1 MNILA
6 DTGLWT
12 NAWYYLSWVV
22 PFLFVL
28 GVVVFVHEMGH
39 FLVARYFG
47 VTVETFSVGFGKE
60 IGGFYDRYGTRWRL
74 AWVPLGGYVKFKGD
88 ENAASVPSKE
98 SLEGLSEA
106 ELQGNFH
113 AKPVAQ
119 RAAVV
124 VAGPLAN
131 FVLAIVILTAW
142 FIFMG
147 KPIIEPRVFAV
158 EANSAAAEVGF
169 KPGDLILAIDGTT
182 ILSFDDMNRIVT
194 LNAETPLSIA
204 IDRNGEQMTLVATPR
219 LVNRRDPLGGG
230 DVQVGHLGLGR
241 PIIPPRIGTVRPD
254 SAAAEAGIQPG
265 DLIRTIDGE
274 VIRSFEDVQ
283 RIVSQSPEKPLRIAI
298 DRNGEQLTLAAT
310 PRPVAR
316 KDESGKDVQVGLLGV
331 SPREDTVPIKY
342 FGPVGAFQQSLRE
355 TYFWM
360 KQPLIFIQKL
370 TSGQASGDQVR
381 GVVGIA
387 QLSREVAAIGF
398 VELFRWIAIIS
409 INIGLLNLFPIP
421 MLDGGHLVFYGIEAI
436 RGRPLSERTMEIG
449 FRIGF
454 ALVIMLMLFAT
465 RNDVIHLIRQMG

>member
-12 NAWYYLSWVV
+12 TAWYYLSWVV

-39 FLVARYFG
+39 FLVARFFG
-47 VTVETFSVGFGKE
+47 VTVETFSIGFGKE
-60 IGGFYDRYGTRWRL
+60 IGHFYDRYGTRWRL

-88 ENAASVPSKE
+88 ENAASFPSQG

-106 ELQGNFH
+106 ERRGNFH

-124 VAGPLAN
+124 AAGPLAN
-131 FVLAIVILTAW
+131 FVLAIVILTVW

-147 KPIIEPRVFAV
+147 KPILEPRVATV
-158 EANSAAAEVGF
+158 EPGSAAAEAGF
-169 KPGDLILAIDGTT
+169 QPDDLIRGIGGARID
-182 ILSFDDMNRIVT
+182 SFDDIQRIVM
-194 LNAETPLSIA
+194 LNAETPLSILVE
-204 IDRNGEQMTLVATPR
+204 RRGQTLTLEATPQLKEIKDR
-219 LVNRRDPLGGG
+219 FGNI
-230 DVQVGHLGLGR
+230 VQ
-241 PIIPPRIGTVRPD
+241 I
-254 SAAAEAGIQPG
+254 
-265 DLIRTIDGE
+265 
-274 VIRSFEDVQ
+274 
-283 RIVSQSPEKPLRIAI
+283 
-298 DRNGEQLTLAAT
+298 
-310 PRPVAR
+310 
-316 KDESGKDVQVGLLGV
+316 GLLGIGRKNENV
-331 SPREDTVPIKY
+331 TFRQ
-342 FGPVGAFQQSLRE
+342 FGPIDAFSQSLSE

-360 KQPLIFIQKL
+360 KQPLIFIKKL
-370 TSGQASGDQVR
+370 AIGQASSDQVR

-387 QLSREVAAIGF
+387 QLSREVASIGF

-436 RGRPLSERTMEIG
+436 RGRPLSERTMDIG

>member
-6 DTGLWT
+6 ETGLWT
-12 NAWYYLSWVV
+12 TAWYYLSWVV

-47 VTVETFSVGFGKE
+47 VTVETFSIGFGPE
-60 IGGFYDRYGTRWRL
+60 VGGFYDRHGTRWRL

-88 ENAASVPSKE
+88 ENAASVPSQGD
-98 SLEGLSEA
+98 LARLSE
-106 ELQGNFH
+106 EERRGNFH
-113 AKPVAQ
+113 AKPVGQ

-124 VAGPLAN
+124 AAGPIAN
-131 FVLAIVILTAW
+131 FILAIVILTVW
-142 FIFMG
+142 FMTMG
-147 KPIIEPRVFAV
+147 KPILEPRVASV
-158 EANSAAAEVGF
+158 E
-169 KPGDLILAIDGTT
+169 PG
-182 ILSFDDMNRIVT
+182 
-194 LNAETPLSIA
+194 
-204 IDRNGEQMTLVATPR
+204 
-219 LVNRRDPLGGG
+219 
-230 DVQVGHLGLGR
+230 
-241 PIIPPRIGTVRPD
+241 
-254 SAAAEAGIQPG
+254 SAAAEAGFQPG
-265 DLIRTIDGE
+265 DLIRSIGGSS
-274 VIRSFEDVQ
+274 IQSFDDIQ
-283 RIVSQSPEKPLRIAI
+283 RIVMLNAETQLSITV
-298 DRNGEQLTLAAT
+298 DRNGQPMTFAAT
-310 PRPVAR
+310 PRLKET
-316 KDESGKDVQVGLLGV
+316 KDRFGNLVQIGLLGIG
-331 SPREDTVPIKY
+331 RKNEDIVIKQ
-342 FGPVGAFQQSLRE
+342 FGPVEAFTQSLSE

-370 TSGQASGDQVR
+370 AIGQASGDQVR

-387 QLSREVAAIGF
+387 QLSREVASIGF

-436 RGRPLSERTMEIG
+436 RGRPLSERVMEIG

>member
-1 MNILA
+1 MTILA

-47 VTVETFSVGFGKE
+47 VTVETFSIGFGPE
-60 IGGFYDRYGTRWRL
+60 IGGFYDRYDTRWRL

-88 ENAASVPSKE
+88 ENAASVPSKA
-98 SLEGLSEA
+98 SLAGLSEA
-106 ELQGNFH
+106 ERHGNFH

-124 VAGPLAN
+124 AAGPIANLILA
-131 FVLAIVILTAW
+131 VVILTAW

-147 KPIIEPRVFAV
+147 KPILEPRVATV
-158 EANSAAAEVGF
+158 EPGSAAAEAGF
-169 KPGDLILAIDGTT
+169 QPEDLIRSIGGSRID
-182 ILSFDDMNRIVT
+182 SFDDIQRIVM
-194 LNAETPLSIA
+194 LNAETPLSIVVE
-204 IDRNGEQMTLVATPR
+204 RGGQMLPLEATPR
-219 LVNRRDPLGGG
+219 LKETKDRFGN
-230 DVQVGHLGLGR
+230 
-241 PIIPPRIGTVRPD
+241 
-254 SAAAEAGIQPG
+254 
-265 DLIRTIDGE
+265 E
-274 VIRSFEDVQ
+274 VKI
-283 RIVSQSPEKPLRIAI
+283 
-298 DRNGEQLTLAAT
+298 
-310 PRPVAR
+310 
-316 KDESGKDVQVGLLGV
+316 GLLGIGRKNENV
-331 SPREDTVPIKY
+331 TFKQ
-342 FGPVGAFQQSLRE
+342 FGPVEAFSQSLSE

-360 KQPLIFIQKL
+360 KQPLIFIKKL
-370 TSGQASGDQVR
+370 AIGQASGDQVR

-387 QLSREVAAIGF
+387 QLSREVASIGF

-421 MLDGGHLVFYGIEAI
+421 MLDGGHLLFYGIEAI

>member
-39 FLVARYFG
+39 FLVARFFG
-47 VTVETFSVGFGKE
+47 VTVETFSIGFGPE

-88 ENAASVPSKE
+88 ENAASFPSKE
-98 SLEGLSEA
+98 NLEGLSDA
-106 ELQGNFH
+106 ERRGNFH

-124 VAGPLAN
+124 AAGPLAN
-131 FVLAIVILTAW
+131 IILAIVVFTFW
-142 FIFMG
+142 FMFMG
-147 KPIIEPRVFAV
+147 KPILEPRVASV
-158 EANSAAAEVGF
+158 EPN
-169 KPGDLILAIDGTT
+169 
-182 ILSFDDMNRIVT
+182 
-194 LNAETPLSIA
+194 
-204 IDRNGEQMTLVATPR
+204 
-219 LVNRRDPLGGG
+219 
-230 DVQVGHLGLGR
+230 
-241 PIIPPRIGTVRPD
+241 
-254 SAAAEAGIQPG
+254 SAAAEAGFQPG
-265 DLIRTIDGE
+265 DLIRTIGGSA
-274 VIRSFEDVQ
+274 ILSFDDIQ
-283 RIVSQSPEKPLRIAI
+283 RIVMFKAETQLDIVI
-298 DRNGEQLTLAAT
+298 DRAGQEMALAAT
-310 PRPVAR
+310 PRLKEVNDGDGNLM
-316 KDESGKDVQVGLLGV
+316 KIGQLGIG
-331 SPREDTVPIKY
+331 RQGDNIIIMK
-342 FGPVGAFQQSLRE
+342 FGPIGAFNQSLSE

-360 KQPLIFIQKL
+360 KQPLIFIRMLATK
-370 TSGQASGDQVR
+370 QASADQVR
-381 GVVGIA
+381 GVIGIA
-387 QLSREVAAIGF
+387 QLSRKVANIGF

-454 ALVIMLMLFAT
+454 ALVIMLMIFAT

>member
-1 MNILA
+1 MTILA

-47 VTVETFSVGFGKE
+47 VTVETFSIGFGPE

-98 SLEGLSEA
+98 SLAGLSEA
-106 ELQGNFH
+106 ERQGNFH

-124 VAGPLAN
+124 AAGPLAN
-131 FVLAIVILTAW
+131 FILAIVILTAW

-147 KPIIEPRVFAV
+147 KPILEPRVATV
-158 EANSAAAEVGF
+158 EPSSAAAEAGLR
-169 KPGDLILAIDGTT
+169 PDDLVRSIGGSRID
-182 ILSFDDMNRIVT
+182 SFDDIQRIVM
-194 LNAETPLSIA
+194 LNAETPLSITVE
-204 IDRNGEQMTLVATPR
+204 RGGQLLNLEATPR
-219 LVNRRDPLGGG
+219 LKETTDRFGNV
-230 DVQVGHLGLGR
+230 VQ
-241 PIIPPRIGTVRPD
+241 I
-254 SAAAEAGIQPG
+254 
-265 DLIRTIDGE
+265 
-274 VIRSFEDVQ
+274 
-283 RIVSQSPEKPLRIAI
+283 
-298 DRNGEQLTLAAT
+298 
-310 PRPVAR
+310 
-316 KDESGKDVQVGLLGV
+316 GLLGIGRKNENV
-331 SPREDTVPIKY
+331 TFKH
-342 FGPVGAFQQSLRE
+342 FGPVEAFSQSLSE

-360 KQPLIFIQKL
+360 KQPLIFIKKL
-370 TSGQASGDQVR
+370 AIGQASGDQVR

-387 QLSREVAAIGF
+387 QLSREVASIGF

-421 MLDGGHLVFYGIEAI
+421 MLDGGHLMFYGIEAI

>member
-12 NAWYYLSWVV
+12 SAWYYLSWVV

-47 VTVETFSVGFGKE
+47 VTVETFSIGFGPE
-60 IGGFYDRYGTRWRL
+60 IGGFYDRHGTKWRL

-98 SLEGLSEA
+98 SLAGLSEA
-106 ELQGNFH
+106 ERQGNFH

-124 VAGPLAN
+124 AAGPLAN
-131 FVLAIVILTAW
+131 FILAIFILTAW
-142 FIFMG
+142 FTFMG
-147 KPIIEPRVFAV
+147 KPILEPRVATV
-158 EANSAAAEVGF
+158 EPGSAAAEAGF
-169 KPGDLILAIDGTT
+169 KPDDLIRDIGGSRID
-182 ILSFDDMNRIVT
+182 SFDDIQRIVM
-194 LNAETPLSIA
+194 LNAETPLSILVE
-204 IDRNGEQMTLVATPR
+204 RNGQMFTLEATPR
-219 LVNRRDPLGGG
+219 LKETKDRFGNV
-230 DVQVGHLGLGR
+230 VQ
-241 PIIPPRIGTVRPD
+241 I
-254 SAAAEAGIQPG
+254 
-265 DLIRTIDGE
+265 
-274 VIRSFEDVQ
+274 
-283 RIVSQSPEKPLRIAI
+283 
-298 DRNGEQLTLAAT
+298 
-310 PRPVAR
+310 
-316 KDESGKDVQVGLLGV
+316 GLLGIGRKNENV
-331 SPREDTVPIKY
+331 TFRQ
-342 FGPVGAFQQSLRE
+342 FGPVEAFSQSLSE

-360 KQPLIFIQKL
+360 KQPLIFIKKL
-370 TSGQASGDQVR
+370 AIGQASGDQVR

-387 QLSREVAAIGF
+387 QLSREVASIGF

-421 MLDGGHLVFYGIEAI
+421 MLDGGHLLFYGIEAI

>member
-12 NAWYYLSWVV
+12 NAWYYLSWVL

-47 VTVETFSVGFGKE
+47 VTVETFSIGFGPE

-88 ENAASVPSKE
+88 ENAASVPSKA
-98 SLEGLSEA
+98 SLEGLSED
-106 ELQGNFH
+106 ERRGNFH

-124 VAGPLAN
+124 AAGPLAN

-147 KPIIEPRVFAV
+147 KPILEPRVATV
-158 EANSAAAEVGF
+158 EPSSAAAEAGF
-169 KPGDLILAIDGTT
+169 QPDDLIRSIGGSRID
-182 ILSFDDMNRIVT
+182 SFDDVQRIVM
-194 LNAETPLSIA
+194 LNAETPLSI
-204 IDRNGEQMTLVATPR
+204 LVERRGRMLSLEATPR
-219 LVNRRDPLGGG
+219 LKETKDRFGNV
-230 DVQVGHLGLGR
+230 VQ
-241 PIIPPRIGTVRPD
+241 I
-254 SAAAEAGIQPG
+254 
-265 DLIRTIDGE
+265 
-274 VIRSFEDVQ
+274 
-283 RIVSQSPEKPLRIAI
+283 
-298 DRNGEQLTLAAT
+298 
-310 PRPVAR
+310 
-316 KDESGKDVQVGLLGV
+316 GLLGIGRKNENV
-331 SPREDTVPIKY
+331 TFRQ
-342 FGPVGAFQQSLRE
+342 FGPVEAFSQSLSE

-360 KQPLIFIQKL
+360 KQPLIFIKKL
-370 TSGQASGDQVR
+370 AIGQASGDQVR

-387 QLSREVAAIGF
+387 QLSREVASIGF

-421 MLDGGHLVFYGIEAI
+421 MLDGGHLLFYGIEAI

-454 ALVIMLMLFAT
+454 ALVIMLMIFAT

>member
-1 MNILA
+1 MTVLA

-12 NAWYYLSWVV
+12 TAWYYLSWVV

-47 VTVETFSVGFGKE
+47 VTVETFSIGFGPE

-106 ELQGNFH
+106 ERQGNFH

-147 KPIIEPRVFAV
+147 KPILEPRVATV
-158 EANSAAAEVGF
+158 EPSSAAAEAGF
-169 KPGDLILAIDGTT
+169 QPDDIIRSIGGSRID
-182 ILSFDDMNRIVT
+182 SFDDIQRIVM
-194 LNAETPLSIA
+194 LNAETPLI
-204 IDRNGEQMTLVATPR
+204 IDVERGGQLLTLEATPR
-219 LVNRRDPLGGG
+219 LKETKDRFGNV
-230 DVQVGHLGLGR
+230 VQ
-241 PIIPPRIGTVRPD
+241 I
-254 SAAAEAGIQPG
+254 
-265 DLIRTIDGE
+265 
-274 VIRSFEDVQ
+274 
-283 RIVSQSPEKPLRIAI
+283 
-298 DRNGEQLTLAAT
+298 
-310 PRPVAR
+310 
-316 KDESGKDVQVGLLGV
+316 GLLGIGRKNENV
-331 SPREDTVPIKY
+331 TFKQ
-342 FGPVGAFQQSLRE
+342 FGPVEAFSQSLSE

-360 KQPLIFIQKL
+360 KQPLIFIKKL
-370 TSGQASGDQVR
+370 AIGQASGDQVR

-387 QLSREVAAIGF
+387 QLSREVASIGF

-465 RNDVIHLIRQMG
+465 RNDVIYLIRQMG

>member
-6 DTGLWT
+6 ETGLWT

-47 VTVETFSVGFGKE
+47 VTVETFSIGFGPE
-60 IGGFYDRYGTRWRL
+60 IAGFYDRYGTRWRL

-98 SLEGLSEA
+98 SLAGLSEA
-106 ELQGNFH
+106 ERQGNFH

-124 VAGPLAN
+124 AAGPLAN

-147 KPIIEPRVFAV
+147 KPILEPRVATV
-158 EANSAAAEVGF
+158 EPSSAAAEAGF
-169 KPGDLILAIDGTT
+169 QPEDLIRSIGGSRID
-182 ILSFDDMNRIVT
+182 SFDDIQRIVM
-194 LNAETPLSIA
+194 LNAETPLSI
-204 IDRNGEQMTLVATPR
+204 DVERGGQMLTLEATPR
-219 LVNRRDPLGGG
+219 LKETKDRFGNV
-230 DVQVGHLGLGR
+230 VQ
-241 PIIPPRIGTVRPD
+241 I
-254 SAAAEAGIQPG
+254 
-265 DLIRTIDGE
+265 
-274 VIRSFEDVQ
+274 
-283 RIVSQSPEKPLRIAI
+283 
-298 DRNGEQLTLAAT
+298 
-310 PRPVAR
+310 
-316 KDESGKDVQVGLLGV
+316 GLLGIGRKNENV
-331 SPREDTVPIKY
+331 TFRQ
-342 FGPVGAFQQSLRE
+342 FGPIEAFSQSLSE

-360 KQPLIFIQKL
+360 KQPLIFIKKL
-370 TSGQASGDQVR
+370 AIGQASGDQVR

-387 QLSREVAAIGF
+387 QLSREVASIGF